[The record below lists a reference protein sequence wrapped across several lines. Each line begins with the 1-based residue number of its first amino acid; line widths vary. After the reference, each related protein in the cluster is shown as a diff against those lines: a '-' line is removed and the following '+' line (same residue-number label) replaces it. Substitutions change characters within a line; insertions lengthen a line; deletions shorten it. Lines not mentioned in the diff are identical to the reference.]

1 MKDDPK
7 VQTQES
13 RLASLVGRLQ
23 RAVHGL
29 QFTDGLN
36 PAQWEALRYVARANR
51 YSRMPGALAVF
62 LGTTKGTA
70 SQTVKALEAKG
81 YVDRV
86 PMRRDRRARRIE
98 LTAKGASL
106 LTRDPMHEVARV
118 AGAWDERELAMM
130 TGLLARL
137 VRGVQDGGGG
147 REFGV
152 CADCQYLD
160 PGAAGEFC
168 CGLNGD
174 RLEATEMARLC
185 INFQASAG

>member
-1 MKDDPK
+1 M
-7 VQTQES
+7 QES
-13 RLASLVGRLQ
+13 SLATLVGRLQ

-51 YSRMPGALAVF
+51 YSRKPGALAVF

-86 PMRRDRRARRIE
+86 PTRRDRRAVRIE

-106 LTRDPMHEVARV
+106 LKRDPMREVARV
-118 AGAWDERELAMM
+118 AGAWDKRDLVMM
-130 TGLLARL
+130 TGLLTRL
-137 VRGVQDGGGG
+137 LRGVQDGCGG

-152 CADCQYLD
+152 CEDCRYLG

-174 RLEATEMARLC
+174 RLEASEMARLC